1 MNKTAWIMLA
11 ALVSA
16 SAAADV
22 VMPGA
27 AKQEAVKEVYFGTV
41 EMENGRPVL
50 NGKNEFSR
58 LKGPD
63 FCWVVNNLNAGQNYL
78 VASTFVSPAPAEF
91 AIGERVFAKSE
102 DGLKHTG
109 GANLQADSKGQISQ
123 CWKFGP
129 SDPVGAYTLTLQI
142 GQEVFEPFQF
152 KVVR

>member
-1 MNKTAWIMLA
+1 
-11 ALVSA
+11 
-16 SAAADV
+16 
-22 VMPGA
+22 MPGPA
-27 AKQEAVKEVYFGTV
+27 HQTVKKEVYFGTV
-41 EMENGRPVL
+41 EVENGRPVL

-63 FCWVVNNLNAGQNYL
+63 LCWVSNHLNAGQNYL

-91 AIGERVFAKSE
+91 KIGERVFARSE

-109 GANLQADSKGQISQ
+109 GANLQADSNGQISQ

-129 SDPVGAYTLTLQI
+129 SDPLGDYTLTLQI
-142 GQEVFEPFQF
+142 GQEVFTPFQF